1 MKAAIYS
8 PYLDTLGGGE
18 KYILTIAEVLSK
30 NGFNVNVLLDKHL
43 AGMGGGF
50 LRETIS
56 KRFNLDL
63 KDVDFI
69 LGPVGKGSDI
79 FSRSSFL
86 KNYNILFYLTD
97 GSIFY
102 PTAKRNILHI
112 QSPLAGQPSKNFW
125 GKIKLNGWDLIIYN

>member
-102 PTAKRNILHI
+102 PTAKRNTCWCSISNYYNL
-112 QSPLAGQPSKNFW
+112 QKSKFF
-125 GKIKLNGWDLIIYN
+125 KTFTSDFTF